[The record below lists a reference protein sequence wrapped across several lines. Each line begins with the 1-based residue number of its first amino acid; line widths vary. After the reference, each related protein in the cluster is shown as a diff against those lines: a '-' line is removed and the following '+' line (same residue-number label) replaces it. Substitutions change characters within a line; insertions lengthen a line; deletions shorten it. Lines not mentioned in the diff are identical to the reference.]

1 VGHGFHAHVSRA
13 FIGDGSHEIMLE
25 TTGGSTAIAE
35 IGTEPATGRTDVG
48 SIADILGSPLADG
61 SGEEGARPHRA
72 WLRVVVLAA
81 VVGGLAL
88 LVVDEP
94 LHQPAFVVVDL
105 SHVTSDEADHRAAD
119 VDLNPWFRVP
129 PHHPPTVRR
138 RGATA
143 PGCRVAARGCSAPG
157 AGG

>member
-1 VGHGFHAHVSRA
+1 MGHGFHAHVSRA

-35 IGTEPATGRTDVG
+35 IGTEPATRRTDVG

-81 VVGGLAL
+81 VVGGL
-88 LVVDEP
+88 
-94 LHQPAFVVVDL
+94 
-105 SHVTSDEADHRAAD
+105 
-119 VDLNPWFRVP
+119 
-129 PHHPPTVRR
+129 
-138 RGATA
+138 
-143 PGCRVAARGCSAPG
+143 VAAAAPCCG
-157 AGG
+157 HGTPRSTRARFQA